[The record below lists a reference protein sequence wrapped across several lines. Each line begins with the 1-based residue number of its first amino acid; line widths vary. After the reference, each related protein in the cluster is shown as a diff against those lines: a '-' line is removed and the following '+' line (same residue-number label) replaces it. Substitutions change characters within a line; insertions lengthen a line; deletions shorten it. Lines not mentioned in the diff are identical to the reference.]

1 MPERRITVTSP
12 VGLHARP
19 AAQFAEAA
27 AATKTVMVRKPGKG
41 AVNASSILS
50 LLSLDIRNGDQI
62 VVQAEGEN
70 ADMVLDQLVNIATC
84 AHPAHG

>member
-1 MPERRITVTSP
+1 VPERRITVTSP

-27 AATKTVMVRKPGKG
+27 AATKTVLVRKPGG
-41 AVNASSILS
+41 RAANASSILS

-62 VVQAEGEN
+62 FVQAEGEN
-70 ADMVLDQLVNIATC
+70 AEAVLDQLVNIATS
-84 AHPAHG
+84 ADPAHG

>member
-1 MPERRITVTSP
+1 
-12 VGLHARP
+12 
-19 AAQFAEAA
+19 
-27 AATKTVMVRKPGKG
+27 MVRKPGKE

-70 ADMVLDQLVNIATC
+70 AEAVLDQLMKIATS
-84 AHPAHG
+84 ADPAHG